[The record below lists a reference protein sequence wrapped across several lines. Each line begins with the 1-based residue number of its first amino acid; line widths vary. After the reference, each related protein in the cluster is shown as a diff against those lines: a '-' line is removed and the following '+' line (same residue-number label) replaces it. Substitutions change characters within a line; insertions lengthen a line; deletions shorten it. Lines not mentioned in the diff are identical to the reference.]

1 MQRHRRAVLAILV
14 VLAAIP
20 ALAQAQ
26 KPAGL
31 DYLQAFVG
39 KYPPDVKLWETEPLN
54 TRLKALLGPQHA
66 TFLVNMETAGPL
78 ARYGDVVWTSG
89 NKAHEGGSDAALL
102 LAETKAD
109 ILEVHLLSKGKLA
122 HRAERGAA
130 IPLEGDAKTVM
141 GNLRE
146 AAKRP

>member
-1 MQRHRRAVLAILV
+1 MQRHRRAGLAILV
-14 VLAAIP
+14 VLVAIP

-26 KPAGL
+26 MPAGL
-31 DYLQAFVG
+31 DYLHAFVG
-39 KYPPDVKLWETEPLN
+39 KNPPDVKLWETEPLN
-54 TRLKALLGPQHA
+54 TRLKALLGPEHA
-66 TFLVNMETAGPL
+66 TFLANMQTVGPL

-89 NKAHEGGSDAALL
+89 KAQEGGSDAALL

-141 GNLRE
+141 GNLRA
-146 AAKRP
+146 AAKSP